1 MEMEITFPGGEK
13 VDAQFNGFTVST
25 DQPITEGGTGSA
37 PAPFDLFLVALGT
50 CTGYYVLMFCQR
62 NTLPTQE
69 MKLVLKDE
77 RNPDTHLI
85 EMIHIDITVP
95 EDFPEI
101 YRKALVRSAELCTVK
116 RNLEKPPKFDIT
128 VTKQ

>member
-1 MEMEITFPGGEK
+1 MDMEMTFPGGEK

-50 CTGYYVLMFCQR
+50 CSGYYVLRFCQR
-62 NTLPTQE
+62 NTLPTKG
-69 MKLVLKDE
+69 MKLVLTDE

-85 EMIHIDITVP
+85 KMIHINITVP
-95 EDFPEI
+95 EDFPEK

-116 RNLEKPPKFDIT
+116 RNLEEPPKFDIT
-128 VTKQ
+128 VTTQ